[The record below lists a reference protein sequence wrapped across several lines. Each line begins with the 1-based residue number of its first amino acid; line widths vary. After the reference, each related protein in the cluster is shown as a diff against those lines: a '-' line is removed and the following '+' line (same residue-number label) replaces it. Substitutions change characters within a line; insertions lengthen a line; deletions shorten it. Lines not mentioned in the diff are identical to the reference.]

1 VGLLQQILEGRS
13 KNPNPLTHR
22 GFMAKI

>member
-1 VGLLQQILEGRS
+1 VGLLQQILEGCS
-13 KNPNPLTHR
+13 KNTNPLTHK